1 MTNDEWMETQVPLM
15 TEIVS
20 SGEYP
25 MFVAMASA
33 DNVELSLDSLF
44 EFGLARL
51 LDGLEAFAG
60 QGR

>member
-1 MTNDEWMETQVPLM
+1 
-15 TEIVS
+15 
-20 SGEYP
+20 
-25 MFVAMASA
+25 
-33 DNVELSLDSLF
+33 VELSLDSLF